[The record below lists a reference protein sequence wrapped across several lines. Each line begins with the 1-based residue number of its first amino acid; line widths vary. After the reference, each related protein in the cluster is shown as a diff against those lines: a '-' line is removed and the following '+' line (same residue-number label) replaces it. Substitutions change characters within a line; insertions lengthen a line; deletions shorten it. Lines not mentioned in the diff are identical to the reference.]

1 MRNFAQLPFKVLTTR
16 NVFLGN
22 WGSPSKPLRPCLLFH
37 IPDSHQ
43 SILSRFRGSDGWE
56 ILRWDGILIS
66 PWWKPQCC
74 SRKLWLILTLQGKSP
89 VGAALLFFF
98 SGNHHSNSFHVDM
111 SQNCQNWVTHGVK
124 KMGIHPKV
132 EKQSYLGCFSKLIFA
147 KNHRSQEEIAQFLG

>member
-16 NVFLGN
+16 HVFLGN

-74 SRKLWLILTLQGKSP
+74 SRKLWLILALQGKSP
-89 VGAALLFFF
+89 VGADLLFFLATTIPT
-98 SGNHHSNSFHVDM
+98 HSM
-111 SQNCQNWVTHGVK
+111 STCLKIVK
-124 KMGIHPKV
+124 IGSPM
-132 EKQSYLGCFSKLIFA
+132 ESKKWAFIL
-147 KNHRSQEEIAQFLG
+147 R

>member
-74 SRKLWLILTLQGKSP
+74 SRKLWLILALQGKSP
-89 VGAALLFFF
+89 VGADLLFFWQPPF
-98 SGNHHSNSFHVDM
+98 QLIPCRHV
-111 SQNCQNWVTHGVK
+111 
-124 KMGIHPKV
+124 
-132 EKQSYLGCFSKLIFA
+132 SKLSKLGHPWSQ
-147 KNHRSQEEIAQFLG
+147 KNGHSS